1 MMKSIAFMIHYIREQ
16 AGLSGLSPFTS
27 YIGCT
32 TPLQQQH
39 AVVPTLPLD
48 RRSGCAGVV
57 YGTELPPSY
66 HPRPLLGN
74 DAEVSSFA
82 AGATN
87 LAIMSGSPSAT
98 TDGST
103 SNMQE
108 AFSTFT
114 TNWNESVN
122 SLQVLYP
129 KGSNAPRNDPQG
141 GTEFYAQPLDLTAA
155 NNVSL
160 QYTVYFPPDF
170 DFVKGGKLPGLY
182 GGHKGCS
189 GGNAA
194 AE

>member
-1 MMKSIAFMIHYIREQ
+1 MLLFL
-16 AGLSGLSPFTS
+16 LSLLTVAAAVPVSSTGQSFHPRTILDP
-27 YIGCT
+27 YWAT
-32 TPLQQQH
+32 TPKF
-39 AVVPTLPLD
+39 
-48 RRSGCAGVV
+48 SNMS
-57 YGTELPPSY
+57 EFK
-66 HPRPLLGN
+66 
-74 DAEVSSFA
+74 VSSFA

-87 LAIMSGSPSAT
+87 LTIMSGSPSAT

-129 KGSNAPRNDPQG
+129 KGSIAPRNDPQG